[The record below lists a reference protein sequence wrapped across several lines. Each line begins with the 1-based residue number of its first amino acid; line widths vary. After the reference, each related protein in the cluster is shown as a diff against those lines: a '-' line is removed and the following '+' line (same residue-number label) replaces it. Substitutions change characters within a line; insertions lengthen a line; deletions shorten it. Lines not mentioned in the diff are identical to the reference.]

1 MRFIMSELSKLE
13 RLISIR
19 IIQEDSEAIYSL
31 LQTERDSVFAMEI
44 VPYYVLFVQSCQE
57 YMGENFLPESIE
69 KDFKDIRNHIKTYAE
84 GFGKSQRRV
93 LSVDDRQNVDFKEQ
107 LKFECLK
114 NMNVHF
120 NLGSY
125 WTDSRHIIGNTQ
137 QFVDFLSISS
147 MFDPALEDRSN
158 QIGYEISSFV
168 TSVRKGFSNSL
179 ELPVIERSQVSVK
192 INYYC
197 DINTNENNELFSESL
212 PKELNLFFL
221 HLLCNMNFVKYILKP
236 LFADGNT
243 WVFRIEYVVSYY
255 TLRALERFK
264 NYCENNS
271 YTSVDMEG
279 IINILAC
286 GEKIFKTKLRNCMMH
301 YNLEN
306 AGVITIENVDKP
318 FYGIIENCFE
328 GMSYQEYIASLHNLS
343 DMIIEYLESRF
354 DFSNVELEQL

>member
-19 IIQEDSEAIYSL
+19 IMQEDAEAIYSL

-57 YMGENFLPESIE
+57 YMGENFLPESME

-93 LSVDDRQNVDFKEQ
+93 LSVDDRQDEDFKGQ
-107 LKFECLK
+107 LKLECLK
-114 NMNVHF
+114 TMNIHF

-125 WTDSRHIIGNTQ
+125 WTDSKHIIGNTQ
-137 QFVDFLSISS
+137 LLADFLSISS
-147 MFDPALEDRSN
+147 MSDPVLKEKSYKM
-158 QIGYEISSFV
+158 GYEIASFV
-168 TSVRKGFSNSL
+168 ASVREGLSGSL
-179 ELPVIERSQVSVK
+179 DYPIIERIQNSVK

-197 DINTNENNELFSESL
+197 NINTNKNNKLFSELL

-221 HLLCNMNFVKYILKP
+221 HLLCNMNFVKYILKQ
-236 LFADGNT
+236 LFTDGNT

-279 IINILAC
+279 ITNILDC
-286 GEKIFKTKLRNCMMH
+286 GEKIFKTKLRNCLMH

-306 AGVITIENVDKP
+306 AGVITFENVDKP

-328 GMSYQEYIASLHNLS
+328 GMSYQDYTASLHNLS